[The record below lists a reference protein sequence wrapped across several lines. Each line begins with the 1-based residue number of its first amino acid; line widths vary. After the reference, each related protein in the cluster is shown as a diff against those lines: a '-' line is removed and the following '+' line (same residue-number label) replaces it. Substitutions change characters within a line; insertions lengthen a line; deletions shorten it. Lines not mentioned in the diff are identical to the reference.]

1 MTPVPS
7 KVLVHMPEGN
17 EKGANI
23 MSHFLKMLTALA
35 ALLVMAG
42 CGVSYQQVKPVNLAE
57 YPYRHA
63 AFDYKYAWSTLNT
76 DQGVVIE
83 GVMKNVRYAFIE
95 SIEIKVELQGK
106 DGKTIARASDFPR
119 PQQTR
124 EGDVSHFGL
133 LLKDSKPAAGDIFQ
147 FTVHYKGN
155 EGDTS
160 RVNWISIFKVDAL
173 TGAAIRPQGKT
184 PDKW

>member
-1 MTPVPS
+1 MS
-7 KVLVHMPEGN
+7 YLV
-17 EKGANI
+17 
-23 MSHFLKMLTALA
+23 KMLAVMA

-42 CGVSYQQVKPVNLAE
+42 CGVSYQQAKPVNLAE

-95 SIEIKVELQGK
+95 SIEIKVEMQGK
-106 DGKTIARASDFPR
+106 DGKTIARASDFPM

-133 LLKDSKPAAGDIFQ
+133 LLKDTRPAAGDIFQ
-147 FTVHYKGN
+147 FTVHYRGN

-160 RVNWISIFKVDAL
+160 RVNWISMFRVDAL
-173 TGAAIRPQGKT
+173 TGAVIRPQGGT
-184 PDKW
+184 LDKW

>member
-1 MTPVPS
+1 
-7 KVLVHMPEGN
+7 
-17 EKGANI
+17 
-23 MSHFLKMLTALA
+23 MSYLLKMLAVLA

-63 AFDYKYAWSTLNT
+63 AFDYRYAWSTLNT
-76 DQGVVIE
+76 YQGVVIE

-133 LLKDSKPAAGDIFQ
+133 LLKDSKPVAGDTFQ

-160 RVNWISIFKVDAL
+160 RLNWISIFKVDAL
-173 TGAAIRPQGKT
+173 TGAVIPPQGSNT
-184 PDKW
+184 DKW